1 MQANVSLLL
10 KGWRFS
16 HPRGRHRP
24 QRKTTQSSIVALLTT
39 LRSFSNPIG
48 AYTATQ
54 KRQRPLGVPQRC
66 RPRWELTLVP
76 VDPTT
81 APTPRCHFLLYC
93 SLHLQGRDKDTTW
106 FLQSVCTL
114 LPLSVSLDDGVLC
127 RIDSRLRMGSTLFG
141 HGKTQQITSTAQLA
155 VCQNNNMS
163 TWHFLSEKGRGACLT
178 LLVDGRLLPRGTSTA
193 GGSNLGRHVHAVHLG
208 PSV

>member
-1 MQANVSLLL
+1 MSAVNSAIRSFFILERDAVKRLPQSFHKTDRFMRANVSLLL

-54 KRQRPLGVPQRC
+54 KRQRPLGVPRRC

-106 FLQSVCTL
+106 FEVYRVFVRCC
-114 LPLSVSLDDGVLC
+114 LSLSL
-127 RIDSRLRMGSTLFG
+127 
-141 HGKTQQITSTAQLA
+141 
-155 VCQNNNMS
+155 
-163 TWHFLSEKGRGACLT
+163 
-178 LLVDGRLLPRGTSTA
+178 
-193 GGSNLGRHVHAVHLG
+193 
-208 PSV
+208 